1 MLVDNLIASKQLEE
15 SLKDKVL
22 DTLYL
27 RHHHLYQRKHHE
39 DSGGSRFHLPIIRSL
54 ADIGKKF
61 SAPGNLHNNGNFLIV
76 LFKIWFSRLLG
87 HHFVKK
93 LENVI

>member
-1 MLVDNLIASKQLEE
+1 MLFSCTDMLVDNLIASKQLEE

-27 RHHHLYQRKHHE
+27 RHHHQYQKKHHE
-39 DSGGSRFHLPIIRSL
+39 DGSSSRFHLPLIRSL

-61 SAPGNLHNNGNFLIV
+61 SAPSLHNNGKYSLFCLI
-76 LFKIWFSRLLG
+76 LKRG
-87 HHFVKK
+87 Q
-93 LENVI
+93 